1 MYPSTTVTDLHREY
15 QQWMNELHFHEQ
27 ELCIFEKHLDR
38 YAHDPA
44 RVQSE
49 PFRQRFSRHRAA
61 IRLLKLGLRGSEE
74 QLADFARAMSGMGL
88 DSVRMDN
95 HTGLRGELEQLRVQY
110 AGLKNEFRRAE
121 AEWK

>member
-15 QQWMNELHFHEQ
+15 QQWMNELHFQEQ

-38 YAHDPA
+38 YTSDP
-44 RVQSE
+44 VQGQCE
-49 PFRQRFSRHRAA
+49 TFRQRFSRHREA
-61 IRLLKLGLRGSEE
+61 IALLKLGLRGREAH
-74 QLADFARAMSGMGL
+74 LADFARAMSGMGL

-95 HTGLRGELEQLRVQY
+95 HAELRGDLERLRTQY

-121 AEWK
+121 AEGK